1 MEAFKMNVIDLEAHR
16 DHDAQSRDRDV
27 LESMWQG
34 IAMSRHATLAN
45 LATEVADLAP
55 LQFLKIL
62 SRFVEPPTNN
72 EK

>member
-1 MEAFKMNVIDLEAHR
+1 MNVIVLEARR
-16 DHDAQSRDRDV
+16 DHDLNNDAPNRDRDV
-27 LESMWQG
+27 LEAMFMG
-34 IAMSRHATLAN
+34 VAMSRHATLAN